1 MLNIKYKF
9 AINNELA
16 TTIFENPFE
25 SSHKEKAFEILTFFT
40 GGSFIL
46 SDEKDVV
53 YHIRDYDLLNTRVVP
68 DGMIYILKIC
78 LEQINPKL
86 KLDMTLNTKPIISSD
101 TLVKNAFFEAF
112 TNFFMRN
119 FVARFNITGSDI
131 LKFVPDPDLVVT
143 KSDDIFKYMKSIYL
157 TEKFVQANEDFINK
171 KFNIPEPFDPE
182 NEEVSDDFIL
192 DNYIGLRDS
201 DTGKIN
207 SIKLEWDGAVL
218 EREDIPNLFDR
229 IVDVLE
235 LNPDQAEI
243 LTKKDFM

>member
-16 TTIFENPFE
+16 TTIFKNPFE

-86 KLDMTLNTKPIISSD
+86 KLDMTLNTKPI
-101 TLVKNAFFEAF
+101 
-112 TNFFMRN
+112 
-119 FVARFNITGSDI
+119 
-131 LKFVPDPDLVVT
+131 
-143 KSDDIFKYMKSIYL
+143 
-157 TEKFVQANEDFINK
+157 NEDFINK

-207 SIKLEWDGAVL
+207 AIKFEWDGAVL

-243 LTKKDFM
+243 LIKKDFM

>member
-16 TTIFENPFE
+16 TTIFKNPFE

-40 GGSFIL
+40 SGSFIL

-101 TLVKNAFFEAF
+101 TLVNNAFFEAF

-119 FVARFNITGSDI
+119 FVARFDITGSDI
-131 LKFVPDPDLVVT
+131 LKFVPYPDLVVT

-157 TEKFVQANEDFINK
+157 
-171 KFNIPEPFDPE
+171 

-207 SIKLEWDGAVL
+207 AIKFEWDGAVL

-235 LNPDQAEI
+235 LNPDRAEI

>member
-16 TTIFENPFE
+16 TTIFKNPFK
-25 SSHKEKAFEILTFFT
+25 SSHQEKAFEILTFFT

-53 YHIRDYDLLNTRVVP
+53 YHIRDYDLLTEELVP

-101 TLVKNAFFEAF
+101 T
-112 TNFFMRN
+112 
-119 FVARFNITGSDI
+119 
-131 LKFVPDPDLVVT
+131 
-143 KSDDIFKYMKSIYL
+143 
-157 TEKFVQANEDFINK
+157 
-171 KFNIPEPFDPE
+171 E

-207 SIKLEWDGAVL
+207 AIKFEWDGAVL

-243 LTKKDFM
+243 LIKKDFM

>member
-1 MLNIKYKF
+1 MLTE
-9 AINNELA
+9 EL
-16 TTIFENPFE
+16 
-25 SSHKEKAFEILTFFT
+25 
-40 GGSFIL
+40 
-46 SDEKDVV
+46 
-53 YHIRDYDLLNTRVVP
+53 VP

-101 TLVKNAFFEAF
+101 TLVNNAFFEAF
-112 TNFFMRN
+112 PNSFMRN
-119 FVARFNITGSDI
+119 IVINSVYGMTSASF
-131 LKFVPDPDLVVT
+131 
-143 KSDDIFKYMKSIYL
+143 
-157 TEKFVQANEDFINK
+157 ANK
-171 KFNIPEPFDPE
+171 
-182 NEEVSDDFIL
+182 EVSDDFIL

-207 SIKLEWDGAVL
+207 AIKFEWDGAVL

-235 LNPDQAEI
+235 LNPDRAEI